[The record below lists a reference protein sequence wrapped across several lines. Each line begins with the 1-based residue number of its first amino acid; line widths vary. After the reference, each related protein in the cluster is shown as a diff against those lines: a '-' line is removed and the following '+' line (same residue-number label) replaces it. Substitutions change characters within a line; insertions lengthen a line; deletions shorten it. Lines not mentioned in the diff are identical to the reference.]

1 MEFVLVVIVPRQI
14 GRGTACAGADMRC
27 RDSSGCGLECY
38 GEEAVLGFINL
49 LPRLKQLVDQ
59 FMKSN
64 RATVVFVKKILRKII
79 RGVLELG
86 AMKQR
91 RD

>member
-1 MEFVLVVIVPRQI
+1 MVFVLVVIVPRQI

-27 RDSSGCGLECY
+27 RDSSGGCLECD
-38 GEEAVLGFINL
+38 GEKAVLGFINL

-79 RGVLELG
+79 RGVLELV

>member
-1 MEFVLVVIVPRQI
+1 LVFVLVVIVPRQI

-27 RDSSGCGLECY
+27 RDSSGGCLECD
-38 GEEAVLGFINL
+38 GEKAVLGFINL

-79 RGVLELG
+79 RGVLELV